1 MDGSPVGP
9 RWSLVWWLSIG
20 QVVTWGTFYYSFS
33 LFIAPM
39 ERDLGWSKAELNGAL
54 SLGLLV
60 AGLASLPIG
69 VWMDRHGGRLSMTV
83 LTAIGGALLFI
94 WGRTD
99 SLWVFYALW
108 AVMGVVQAATL
119 YEPAFAVLTANMGG
133 EYRRAI
139 TYLTLMGGY
148 ASTVF
153 MPLTEVLI
161 NWLGWRDAL
170 TALALCNLPLCAG
183 LHWWILRGTVG
194 GDRTAP
200 RPAGDRCPLRRA
212 MRMPAF
218 WGVLVALA
226 SYGATFGA
234 LTFHIIP
241 MLEEGG
247 MSRGT
252 IVAIIAMI
260 GPMQVVGR
268 LILMVAGDR
277 IDSRWIGRI
286 AIVCLPAAILLL
298 ILAPRAAGWLAL
310 FACIYGLGNGMMTIA
325 RAIVVPELISKDGY
339 ATINGALTLST
350 NLVRAV
356 APAAAA
362 LLYELMGGYP
372 GVLWVLLVFGC
383 IGAVALWLAARA
395 RSTA

>member
-1 MDGSPVGP
+1 
-9 RWSLVWWLSIG
+9 
-20 QVVTWGTFYYSFS
+20 
-33 LFIAPM
+33 
-39 ERDLGWSKAELNGAL
+39 
-54 SLGLLV
+54 
-60 AGLASLPIG
+60 
-69 VWMDRHGGRLSMTV
+69 
-83 LTAIGGALLFI
+83 
-94 WGRTD
+94 
-99 SLWVFYALW
+99 
-108 AVMGVVQAATL
+108 
-119 YEPAFAVLTANMGG
+119 
-133 EYRRAI
+133 
-139 TYLTLMGGY
+139 
-148 ASTVF
+148 
-153 MPLTEVLI
+153 
-161 NWLGWRDAL
+161 
-170 TALALCNLPLCAG
+170 
-183 LHWWILRGTVG
+183 
-194 GDRTAP
+194 
-200 RPAGDRCPLRRA
+200 
-212 MRMPAF
+212 
-218 WGVLVALA
+218 
-226 SYGATFGA
+226 
-234 LTFHIIP
+234 
-241 MLEEGG
+241 
-247 MSRGT
+247 
-252 IVAIIAMI
+252 
-260 GPMQVVGR
+260 MQVVGR